1 MGGSFDS
8 IDSRSIAGWQRGCAM
23 ALMKRGEVWYL
34 KKMINGQRFVVSTGF
49 EDRKSAERRAS
60 EIEHDIRAGI
70 HGWRS
75 TIPSFAEWWT
85 IYKKTYTPLK
95 SARNRDANI
104 VAHFLPHFGAR
115 RLDEITKSD
124 IVRYLNFRKAQMTA
138 SPGHKTRRRISESTV
153 RRERGLLQAIFERAI
168 EEGHDFRNPFR
179 GIKRGKD
186 KPRTRVLTL
195 DEEAKLLDALHP
207 RFQRFVRFAL
217 GTGAR
222 LEEIRGIDPDHD
234 VNWQSGTVHVLG
246 KFKKERDIP
255 MQPDAQAALVEQ
267 IEEEGRLWK
276 QNPQRLRE
284 VLAQGGERAK
294 IPRITPH
301 AFRHT
306 FGTRWLQA
314 GGDIYKLSRILG
326 HSSVA
331 VTEAHYAHLLKEDL
345 VAASRQVKL
354 PIAPRSGHN
363 VVPIRRNQANSGRT
377 E

>member
-1 MGGSFDS
+1 
-8 IDSRSIAGWQRGCAM
+8 
-23 ALMKRGEVWYL
+23 
-34 KKMINGQRFVVSTGF
+34 MINGQRFVVSTGF
-49 EDRKSAERRAS
+49 ADRKSAERRAS

-70 HGWRS
+70 HGWKS
-75 TIPSFAEWWT
+75 TIPSFAEWWG
-85 IYKKTYTPLK
+85 IYKKTYTPMK

-115 RLDEITKSD
+115 PLDEITKSD
-124 IVRYLNFRKAQMTA
+124 IVRYLNFRKAQTTA

-179 GIKRGKD
+179 GIKRGND
-186 KPRTRVLTL
+186 KPRTRVLSL
-195 DEEAKLLDALHP
+195 EEEAKLLDALHP
-207 RFQRFVRFAL
+207 RFERFTRFAL

-222 LEEIRGIDPDHD
+222 LDEIRNIDPDRD
-234 VNWQSGTVHVLG
+234 INWQDGTVHVVG
-246 KFKKERDIP
+246 KFRKERDIP
-255 MQPDAQAALVEQ
+255 MQPDAQGALAEQ
-267 IEEEGRLWK
+267 IEAEGRLWK

-284 VLAQGGERAK
+284 VLTQGAERAK

-301 AFRHT
+301 ALRHT

-314 GGDIYKLSRILG
+314 GGDIYKLSKILG

-345 VAASRQVKL
+345 VAASQQVKI
-354 PIAPRSGHN
+354 PVAPRGTGN
-363 VVPIRRNQANSGRT
+363 VVRMPRRQA
-377 E
+377 